1 MKLKAL
7 MAALLV
13 AGLTATVALAGPPP
27 GKGNGNS
34 NGKGKP
40 GATVAAS
47 TSSSTSSTTSTT
59 ATRPGK
65 ASGASNRPACHPNKQ
80 VNLSGTLAADPTGG
94 SFALAVSGGN
104 AFGKSLKG
112 KQLTVDAS
120 NAKVVKHGQ
129 KTVAALAK
137 GDRVQV
143 KAKAC
148 KPVDEAAVFVAT
160 QVVVLGAK
168 GSADDGTSSTSSTSS
183 TTATV
188 ASATTTP

>member
-13 AGLTATVALAGPPP
+13 AGLSASIALAGPPP
-27 GKGNGNS
+27 GKSNGDA
-34 NGKGKP
+34 NGKG
-40 GATVAAS
+40 GVAVAAS

-65 ASGASNRPACHPNKQ
+65 GKGAAKKPACTPNRQ

-94 SFALAVSGGN
+94 SFALAVTGGN

-120 NAKVVKHGQ
+120 HAKVVKHGQ

-137 GDRVQV
+137 GDRVRV

-148 KPVDEAAVFVAT
+148 QPVDAAATFVAM

-168 GSADDGTSSTSSTSS
+168 GSGGGTSSTSSTSS
-183 TTATV
+183 TTSTV
-188 ASATTTP
+188 AESTTTP